1 MLLKG
6 CLVVILLRRPA
17 GIISR
22 TLMTTRLAVTVIL
35 QQNVALTMVL
45 LVDDIDAIFRWG
57 MTCPLLSE
65 PATELLCPDR
75 STATTDTE
83 SFDDPQIGSTPSI
96 NGRETSLNQ
105 RVRKK
110 VGAVIVVAVTAH
122 ARSTIVVP
130 RGLYRHS
137 VLVPLPVVVHSLRS
151 CTRSKG

>member
-1 MLLKG
+1 
-6 CLVVILLRRPA
+6 
-17 GIISR
+17 
-22 TLMTTRLAVTVIL
+22 
-35 QQNVALTMVL
+35 
-45 LVDDIDAIFRWG
+45 

-75 STATTDTE
+75 STATADTE

-110 VGAVIVVAVTAH
+110 VGAVVVVAVTAH
-122 ARSTIVVP
+122 ARSTIAVP
-130 RGLYRHS
+130 RGLERHS

-151 CTRSKG
+151 LNGSECIRGVARLSDIRLFDTSRSSQHTKLVDASSSGKVRRSGGLTVLT